1 MMKETNNRL
10 TLELQD
16 REFEIK
22 TLSEKSQTLTSIVD
36 GQKDEEGQ
44 LNKLLKENES
54 VMAQVKELQQERHQ
68 TIMALKQK
76 QIETQ
81 ELQREVSISLIVLDV
96 I

>member
-1 MMKETNNRL
+1 L

-68 TIMALKQK
+68 TIMAPQ
-76 QIETQ
+76 
-81 ELQREVSISLIVLDV
+81 SS
-96 I
+96 